1 MSKFVPR
8 NRGYGNPI
16 FKDPSVRE
24 YENMET
30 KLFDLYH
37 CSGMKSTL
45 ADSII
50 DLRDMQMFVIETM
63 VFLESPVATDD
74 VCPVIHQGFEYFFGL
89 IDKNDAENLR
99 LKSAGLLKCFDIKS
113 IYDEMAIAKANIATL
128 ININLAVMK
137 TYTRRMYEKSL

>member
-1 MSKFVPR
+1 MPR
-8 NRGYGNPI
+8 LRGHGNPI

-37 CSGMKSTL
+37 ISGMKSTL

-63 VFLESPVATDD
+63 VYLETPYATND

-89 IDKNDAENLR
+89 IEKNDADNLR
-99 LKSAGLLKCFDIKS
+99 HKSAGLLKCFDIKS
-113 IYDEMAIAKANIATL
+113 IYDEMIIAKANIATL

-137 TYTRRMYEKSL
+137 SFTRRVYEKNL